1 MKYSKKELLY
11 KVLLCVSFLFNVA
24 LVGIVCIEENH
35 SRVIQKSLAK
45 YGIIRGYDDDKQ
57 SPDYWARFG
66 WTNTIE
72 KLHTE
77 FDIAFFGNSITRGS
91 DFQLAFPDK
100 KIINLGYSGDNI
112 SGMQKRISMIQ
123 KSKAKKVFIMAG
135 TNDLAHMDID
145 EYKERY
151 IELISAI
158 QDSIPGIDIV
168 IESVLPTNTKAGG
181 GKYAP
186 NSKVQKANKVAEGI
200 AKKFNCRYID
210 LYSLYVDENN
220 ELPRELTKD
229 GVHLYPNC
237 YDRWAEKIKC
247 LVYE

>member
-1 MKYSKKELLY
+1 MEKLSKRRISMY
-11 KVLLCVSFLFNVA
+11 LLCVSIFFYLF
-24 LVGIVCIEENH
+24 LVGIVYIEETRTH
-35 SRVIQKSLAK
+35 FIQRSLARL
-45 YGIIRGYDDDKQ
+45 GVIHGYDDKQ
-57 SPDYWARFG
+57 SPDYWARVG

-100 KIINLGYSGDNI
+100 KIINLGYSGDKI
-112 SGMQKRISMIQ
+112 SGMLKRISMIQ

-135 TNDLAHMDID
+135 TNDLAHMDIN
-145 EYKERY
+145 EYKDRY
-151 IELISAI
+151 TELISAI
-158 QDSIPGIDIV
+158 QDSIPGIKIF
-168 IESVLPTNTKAGG
+168 IESVLPTNPNVVG

-186 NSKVQKANKVAEGI
+186 NSKVQEANKVAESI
-200 AKKFNCRYID
+200 AKELNCRYID
-210 LYSLYVDENN
+210 LYSLYADKNN
-220 ELPRELTKD
+220 ELPRKLTID
-229 GVHLYPNC
+229 GVHLYPNS